1 MLYRRHPAST
11 GRSLLRASAAIAGTF
26 AAFAASA
33 ATITVNSLLD
43 DVYVNAT
50 GSTFS
55 DAAYTT
61 PVSPA
66 YCTLRMALAAA
77 NLDVAVGGC
86 FAGSGTDTINITPT
100 GTILVS
106 QVAMEPV
113 GVFSGTKTWLLY
125 STGNVTVN
133 GPGRDQ
139 LIVNG
144 GGLSSGAAGLRTLA
158 VSNNDA
164 ATDAPATI
172 SNLTFRE
179 GRAVGLISASGGSA
193 GACVFSRES
202 LTVSSVAFINCEAAG
217 VGNGVSNF
225 STNGGAFAG
234 GATLPTDARP
244 NFIFTDVQFT
254 GNRTVHG
261 TAAAASTSAAG
272 AASFGNNSNLFV
284 GNVTLTNVQFVGNS
298 AENVG
303 ALRISGGNNASLQN
317 VSFVSNS
324 ATTGSDGAF
333 TINAMAGSV
342 TLSGGGAIGNT
353 ALLRRG
359 GGQISTVGATLPSG
373 PVVQITDWSFVGN
386 AAQTQDIGGL
396 SILTDTFDA
405 NGNCLFGQLRDVTL
419 TNVYFERNIA
429 SQSRGGLRIGC
440 SANVTMTGVEFI
452 FNEVAGN
459 STASS
464 GGQSAALIHDVANIT
479 MTNTRIIGNRTYAGA
494 TAGGYGVFTVLGAPS
509 SSSVPSSW
517 PLSHSLTATG
527 LVVKDN
533 WAERNEAGLSLRPNG
548 AGRNY
553 LIADGAFIGN
563 RANAIAS
570 LLLDATGNY
579 TVRNST
585 FSLNEN
591 IGNNGS
597 TVVVNL
603 HAGSGSNSVNFVN
616 NTIARNQA
624 GVNDDGAQFSVGA
637 WVPGSA
643 ATPTPN
649 GSVAI
654 VNNIIGAAVSGSLAG
669 NMIFAPT
676 GVGYNYA
683 VSNTLFES
691 ASIPNN
697 FCSGAGMKCG
707 VDAKLDGL
715 AFNGGSMQYAY
726 THRLLPGSPALDAGD
741 NAAAAAMTLDQRGTG
756 FPRVVNGTVDM
767 GALESAVLTAPF
779 PCKLDMDEDNQVR
792 ANKEGL
798 VLLRS
803 MLGFSGAAVV
813 NGTGISQGQWDA
825 ARNNLNAN
833 CGTSFTP

>member
-77 NLDVAVGGC
+77 NLDVTVGGC
-86 FAGSGTDTINITPT
+86 AAGSGTDTINITPT

-125 STGNVTVN
+125 STGNVTIN

-144 GGLSSGAAGLRTLA
+144 GGLSPGAAGMRTLL

-164 ATDAPATI
+164 AVDAPATI

-179 GRAVGLISASGGSA
+179 GRAIGSIAASGGSA

-202 LTVSSVAFINCEAAG
+202 LTASSVAFINCEAAG

-225 STNGGAFAG
+225 GTNGGAFAG

-333 TINAMAGSV
+333 TINAMSGSV

-405 NGNCLFGQLRDVTL
+405 NGNCQFAQLRGVRL
-419 TNVYFERNIA
+419 SNVYFERNIA
-429 SQSRGGLRIGC
+429 SQARGGLRIGC
-440 SANVTMTGVEFI
+440 SADVSLDTVDFE
-452 FNEVAGN
+452 FNEVGGN
-459 STASS
+459 ATASS
-464 GGQSAALIHDVANIT
+464 GGQSAALIHDVANLT
-479 MTNTRIIGNRTYAGA
+479 LNKVRIVGNRTYAG
-494 TAGGYGVFTVLGAPS
+494 TTTGGYGVFTVLGAPS
-509 SSSVPSSW
+509 SSSVPSTW
-517 PLSHSLTATG
+517 PLAHSVTATG

-533 WAERNEAGLSLRPNG
+533 WAERNEAGMTLRANG

-553 LIADGAFIGN
+553 LISDAAFIGN
-563 RANAIAS
+563 RAQSFPA

-579 TVRNST
+579 SVQNST
-585 FSLNEN
+585 FSLNEA
-591 IGNNGS
+591 IGNFG
-597 TVVVNL
+597 TAVGVNV
-603 HAGSGSNSVNFVN
+603 HATSGTNLIRFVN
-616 NTIARNQA
+616 NTIARNRD
-624 GVNDDGAQFSVGA
+624 GVNGDGAQFSVGA
-637 WVPGSA
+637 FATG
-643 ATPTPN
+643 TPTPN
-649 GSVAI
+649 ASI
-654 VNNIIGAAVSGSLAG
+654 TLVNNIIGVAQAGSLGGNSLFVTTGAG
-669 NMIFAPT
+669 YT
-676 GVGYNYA
+676 YN
-683 VSNTLFES
+683 VFNNLFES
-691 ASIPNN
+691 TSVPSP
-697 FCSGAGMKCG
+697 FCAGVGMKCG
-707 VDAKLDGL
+707 VDAKLDTV
-715 AFNGGSMQYAY
+715 AFNGGGMAYLY

-741 NAAAAAMTLDQRGTG
+741 NAAVSAIALDQRGTG
-756 FPRVVNGTVDM
+756 FPRIVNSVVDM
-767 GALESAVLTAPF
+767 GALESPVLTGAS
-779 PCKLDMDEDNQVR
+779 CKLDMDGDDQVR

>member
-11 GRSLLRASAAIAGTF
+11 GRSLLRTSAIIAGTF

-77 NLDVAVGGC
+77 NLDVTVGGC
-86 FAGSGTDTINITPT
+86 AAGSGTDTINITPT

-172 SNLTFRE
+172 SNLTFRD
-179 GRAVGLISASGGSA
+179 GRSIGLIAASGGSA
-193 GACVFSRES
+193 GGCAFSRES
-202 LTVSSVAFINCEAAG
+202 LTVNSVAFINCEAAG

-225 STNGGAFAG
+225 STTGGAFAG
-234 GATLPTDARP
+234 GAALATDTRP
-244 NFIFTDVQFT
+244 NFIFTNVQFT

-261 TAAAASTSAAG
+261 TAAAAATSAAG

-298 AENVG
+298 SENVG
-303 ALRISGGNNASLQN
+303 ALRISGGNNALLQN
-317 VSFVSNS
+317 LSFVSNS

-333 TINAMAGSV
+333 TINAMTGSV

-359 GGQISTVGATLPSG
+359 GGQISTVGASLSSG
-373 PVVQITDWSFVGN
+373 PVVQVTDWSFVGN
-386 AAQTQDIGGL
+386 LAQTQDIGGL

-405 NGNCLFGQLRDVTL
+405 SGNCLFGQLRDVAL

-440 SANVTMTGVEFI
+440 SANVTMTGVEFV

-464 GGQSAALIHDVANIT
+464 GGQSAALIHDVADIT
-479 MTNTRIIGNRTYAGA
+479 MTNTRIIGNRTYAGT

-533 WAERNEAGLSLRPNG
+533 WAERNEAGLTLRPNG

-553 LIADGAFIGN
+553 VIGDAAVIGN
-563 RANAIAS
+563 SAQAFPA
-570 LLLDATGNY
+570 LLLDGTGNY
-579 TVRNST
+579 TLRNST
-585 FSLNEN
+585 VSLNEATGNFGNAVGVN
-591 IGNNGS
+591 IHAATG
-597 TVVVNL
+597 TNL
-603 HAGSGSNSVNFVN
+603 VRFVN
-616 NTIARNQA
+616 NTIARNQV
-624 GVNDDGAQFSVGA
+624 GVNGDGGQVGFSA
-637 WVPGSA
+637 FAPG
-643 ATPTPN
+643 TPTPN
-649 GSVAI
+649 ANISL
-654 VNNIIGAAVSGSLAG
+654 VNNIFGVAQSGTLNANSV
-669 NMIFAPT
+669 FAPT
-676 GVGYNYA
+676 DPGYNYT
-683 VSNTLFES
+683 VSNNVIES
-691 ASIPNN
+691 SFAPSVL
-697 FCSGAGMKCG
+697 CSGAGMKCG

-741 NAAAAAMTLDQRGTG
+741 NAAAAAITFDQRGTG

-767 GALESAVLTAPF
+767 GAFESAVLAAPL
-779 PCKLDMDEDNQVR
+779 PCKLDMDGDNQVR

-825 ARNNLNAN
+825 VRNNLNAN